1 MRGQDRI
8 EALEAGAG
16 VVETRTG
23 KLAGSEKREEKE
35 QEGKMELA
43 FPPTEDEK
51 EQEAVIEAV
60 LFTMG
65 RSVELRQLAAA
76 IGQPEEVARKAVERL
91 IKRYRSAR
99 SGMEITQL
107 EDSYQ

>member
-1 MRGQDRI
+1 MSSKDRI

-23 KLAGSEKREEKE
+23 KLAGSEKREAKE
-35 QEGKMELA
+35 QEGQMELA

-76 IGQPEEVARKAVERL
+76 IGQPEEVARKADGLGASGLRDAER
-91 IKRYRSAR
+91 
-99 SGMEITQL
+99 GQPV
-107 EDSYQ
+107 

>member
-1 MRGQDRI
+1 MSSKDRI

-23 KLAGSEKREEKE
+23 KLAGSEKREAKE
-35 QEGKMELA
+35 QEGQMELA

-65 RSVELRQLAAA
+65 RSVELRQEGSGA
-76 IGQPEEVARKAVERL
+76 PDKAVQVSQ
-91 IKRYRSAR
+91 KRHGDNPA
-99 SGMEITQL
+99 GG
-107 EDSYQ
+107 

>member
-1 MRGQDRI
+1 MSSKDRI

-23 KLAGSEKREEKE
+23 KLAGSEKEK
-35 QEGKMELA
+35 QRSRKQMELA

-76 IGQPEEVARKAVERL
+76 SASRKKWPGRQW
-91 IKRYRSAR
+91 SA
-99 SGMEITQL
+99 
-107 EDSYQ
+107 